1 MKTFILT
8 ILCLGLSLAIVA
20 QAPKAFKYQAIAR
33 DRTGQVIANQ
43 NISLR
48 VDLLKGD
55 HSGERVYSEIHEAM
69 TNEFGLIILEIGN
82 GTERSGTLSQVEWS
96 SDSYF
101 IKLGMDVAGG
111 RNFEDMGTS
120 RLLSVPYA
128 LYAEQSGSQSTRKQ
142 YWDENGDH
150 IYNSNA
156 GNVGIGTMNP
166 STILDVSGVIT
177 ATGGNSDQWND
188 AFGWGNHAEAGYLT
202 TEVDGSIT
210 NELQTL
216 SITGDQLSIS
226 SGNTV
231 TLPSGGDWSLT
242 GNAGTDPS
250 LNFIGTTDDQP
261 LKFRVNN
268 QPAGEINQFT
278 LNTSFGVNSLCSNTT
293 GWANTGFGN
302 QALRSNTTGLLNT
315 AVGSDALS
323 FNTTGEANTAIG
335 DAALTFTTTGS
346 LNTAVGTNALYL
358 NTTGFSNNAFGERA
372 LHKNTE
378 GYWNTACGNYCLYE
392 NTTGFGNT
400 SIGVEALRGNTT
412 GYHNTALGYQAGY
425 MNNTGSRNVFLG
437 NQAGYNET
445 GSDKLYIA
453 NNDINPPLIYGDF
466 STGNVGIGTTAPL
479 VKLDVAGRVNS
490 GQGFNVNGKIGLSD
504 TINQVIAI
512 DFTNDK
518 LKYRTFIYSGGI
530 LIYTSA
536 ESGWVENVG
545 DFLLPF

>member
-1 MKTFILT
+1 
-8 ILCLGLSLAIVA
+8 
-20 QAPKAFKYQAIAR
+20 
-33 DRTGQVIANQ
+33 
-43 NISLR
+43 
-48 VDLLKGD
+48 
-55 HSGERVYSEIHEAM
+55 
-69 TNEFGLIILEIGN
+69 
-82 GTERSGTLSQVEWS
+82 
-96 SDSYF
+96 
-101 IKLGMDVAGG
+101 
-111 RNFEDMGTS
+111 
-120 RLLSVPYA
+120 
-128 LYAEQSGSQSTRKQ
+128 
-142 YWDENGDH
+142 
-150 IYNSNA
+150 
-156 GNVGIGTMNP
+156 
-166 STILDVSGVIT
+166 
-177 ATGGNSDQWND
+177 
-188 AFGWGNHAEAGYLT
+188 
-202 TEVDGSIT
+202 
-210 NELQTL
+210 
-216 SITGDQLSIS
+216 
-226 SGNTV
+226 
-231 TLPSGGDWSLT
+231 
-242 GNAGTDPS
+242 
-250 LNFIGTTDDQP
+250 
-261 LKFRVNN
+261 
-268 QPAGEINQFT
+268 
-278 LNTSFGVNSLCSNTT
+278 
-293 GWANTGFGN
+293 
-302 QALRSNTTGLLNT
+302 
-315 AVGSDALS
+315 
-323 FNTTGEANTAIG
+323 
-335 DAALTFTTTGS
+335 

-536 ESGWVENVG
+536 ESGWVENVR